1 MIVAKKKD
9 EKYNPRLRQDYEDR
23 VRPALMKEFGYK
35 NIMMVPKVEKIT
47 VNAGVGEAVQ
57 NSKLLDGIANELASI
72 TGQKPIITR
81 ARKSISNFKLRAG
94 MPIGVKVTL
103 RRERMYEFMDRLIN
117 VAIPRIR
124 DFRGISDKS
133 FDGRGNY
140 TMGIR
145 EQIIFPEIDYD
156 KVERIRGLDITIV
169 TTARTDEEGRALLK
183 QFGMPFRKPAK
194 SEDV

>member
-1 MIVAKKKD
+1 MAKKKD